1 MKPLYKI
8 IFRLSVC
15 EESKFEKMQKLVLQV
30 SNIYDL
36 DRKNRQFPLTR
47 DFFFFKKKPRVEK
60 QRITP
65 KKGDM
70 NDELQHLAVL
80 LLGPNN
86 LL

>member
-8 IFRLSVC
+8 IFRLSVR

-47 DFFFFKKKPRVEK
+47 DFKTKNPRVVK